1 MCSYTAMA
9 CYFHQSRLC
18 SASCL
23 SFLSLLALYSC
34 AYVSGPSIL
43 IWNIK
48 CFFLCF
54 ISCLVCVICY
64 RNQIFQTSA
73 LFLLLLLSLSFSSN
87 DLKNSRSKVS
97 ERDRILLRSC
107 IYIIVGTCVY
117 IYQVM
122 EENVCARSKWS
133 LIGVLQAFSL

>member
-1 MCSYTAMA
+1 M
-9 CYFHQSRLC
+9 
-18 SASCL
+18 
-23 SFLSLLALYSC
+23 
-34 AYVSGPSIL
+34 
-43 IWNIK
+43 
-48 CFFLCF
+48 FFLCF
-54 ISCLVCVICY
+54 ISCFVCVICY